1 VRENLLPVPY
11 FHVVHT
17 LPHDRFLDRLVLA
30 NRRVLLALLFRA
42 TAATLL
48 ELAADPR
55 YLGARIGLLMVLH
68 TWGQLLDTHFH
79 VHVVVPGGGLSLDGT
94 RWLSF
99 RRFFL
104 PVHVISALFRG
115 KFLAGLKQ
123 LRIRYYGL
131 LSNRCRRVEL
141 VRCRALLGMKVVALA
156 DGVRSSSALELEEV
170 KLVSSSDSPRCPQ
183 CGGSGLVVVE
193 LGPSLCAERSRS
205 AAVLRKH
212 GVGQTFEEFMSR
224 QRKGAIAASGRGN
237 HNVDSS

>member
-1 VRENLLPVPY
+1 VSGVAIS
-11 FHVVHT
+11 
-17 LPHDRFLDRLVLA
+17 DRRLVSHEGG
-30 NRRVLLALLFRA
+30 RVAFRWKNYRSGGAEA
-42 TAATLL
+42 TT
-48 ELAADPR
+48 
-55 YLGARIGLLMVLH
+55 
-68 TWGQLLDTHFH
+68 
-79 VHVVVPGGGLSLDGT
+79 S
-94 RWLSF
+94 
-99 RRFFL
+99 
-104 PVHVISALFRG
+104 
-115 KFLAGLKQ
+115 LAGVEFVRRYVSHVLPRG
-123 LRIRYYGL
+123 LVRIRYYGL